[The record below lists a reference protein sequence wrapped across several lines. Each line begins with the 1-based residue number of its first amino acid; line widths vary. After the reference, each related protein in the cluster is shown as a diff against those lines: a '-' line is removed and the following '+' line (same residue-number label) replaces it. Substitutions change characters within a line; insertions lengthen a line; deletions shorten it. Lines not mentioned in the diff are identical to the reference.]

1 MKLVDRLPAFIR
13 NPRVGIVA
21 VVITVLSLIGLG
33 LAFYINPVIGVIM

>member
-33 LAFYINPVIGVIM
+33 LAINIKR